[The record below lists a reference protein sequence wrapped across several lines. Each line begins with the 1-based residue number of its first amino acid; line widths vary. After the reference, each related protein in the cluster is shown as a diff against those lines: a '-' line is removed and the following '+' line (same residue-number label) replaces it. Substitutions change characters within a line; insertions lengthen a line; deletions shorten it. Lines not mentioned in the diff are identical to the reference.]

1 MDEYMDEYIRPP
13 DESIREC
20 LLPPPSRPIDTVLF
34 EQQELQRVLEESV
47 IDYELH
53 FALEESKRMEDERED
68 RRRHFADFRL
78 KIKQFEKMDKPNTK
92 FYAELIH
99 YIDMYERNGY
109 ITFVATEPF
118 YSTFRK
124 MVDNMRLN
132 PDEKA
137 RLLELIKT

>member
-1 MDEYMDEYIRPP
+1 MEEQMDEHIRPP

-20 LLPPPSRPIDTVLF
+20 LLPPPSGPIDTVLF

-78 KIKQFEKMDKPNTK
+78 KIKQFEKMDKPNTE

-109 ITFVATEPF
+109 STFVVTEPF

-132 PDEKA
+132 MDEKA
-137 RLLELIKT
+137 KLLELIKM